1 MDEKDIQVL
10 ISGTV
15 NFFSTL
21 VDSTADVRAPYLVPE
36 SGVPLMDYTGVID
49 ISGVRRGSIYFTA
62 PSVLLRHI
70 LVKHGRTEVNDAI
83 MADVVGEVA
92 NTISGNARRAFG
104 HEFIISVP
112 RMLQG
117 RSGANT
123 LRLGERAFIIPI
135 AWRSYQ
141 AALVVSLSEPSS

>member
-1 MDEKDIQVL
+1 VDEKDIQVL

-15 NFFSTL
+15 NFFTTL
-21 VDSTADVRAPYLVPE
+21 VDTSAEVLAPYLVPE
-36 SGVPLMDYTGVID
+36 TGAPLMDYTGVID
-49 ISGVRRGSIYFTA
+49 ISGARRGSIYFTA

-70 LVKHGRTEVNDAI
+70 LVKHGRTEVNDMI

-112 RMLQG
+112 RVLHGKEGQ
-117 RSGANT
+117 NT
-123 LRLGERAFIIPI
+123 VSLGERAFIVPI
-135 AWRSYQ
+135 AWRQYQ
-141 AALVVSLSEPSS
+141 AALVVSLT